1 MQISKSKDIAK
12 IQKISIK
19 TFVDPFSFQ
28 NTEVDM
34 KIYLEEKFSLEQL
47 TTEVDNPESF
57 FYLME
62 EDNEVLGYL
71 KLNIGKAQTE

>member
-1 MQISKSKDIAK
+1 MQIWKSKDIAK

-19 TFVDPFSFQ
+19 TFVETFSFQ
-28 NTEVDM
+28 NTEEDM

-57 FYLME
+57 FYLLE